1 MRVKSIDDF
10 QGEDDTSILSTV
22 KRGVVG
28 FLADNQR
35 TNVALTRARRASIYS
50 GPLVLLL
57 LKVCLTDST
66 NYQRDVNVFSVPLMM
81 QPSVSWFCK

>member
-28 FLADNQR
+28 FLADNRR
-35 TNVALTRARRASIYS
+35 TNVALTRARCASIYS

-57 LKVCLTDST
+57 LKVCQTDST
-66 NYQRDVNVFSVPLMM
+66 NYQRDVNVF
-81 QPSVSWFCK
+81 QCH